1 MSDPLAHLEPRSV
14 WENFSE
20 LLRIPRPSGHEAA
33 VALRLSEV
41 AVKHGLEAKKD
52 AIGNLVINVPAT
64 PGREKAPVVILQ
76 GHLDMVAEKNKDVAH
91 DFLKDPIRPRIEGE
105 WIYATG
111 TTLGADN
118 GIGVA
123 SAMAAAIDPKV
134 KHGPLQLLFT
144 VDEETGLT
152 GAMKLDASLL
162 RGKILLNLDSE
173 EDGVLFAGCAGG
185 SDTHLFFAPAWGTP
199 ERGASPF
206 LLEVKGLRGGHSGL
220 NIIEN
225 RGNALKI
232 LARALA
238 GGIIDGIPLELAS
251 LSGGSKHNAIP
262 READATVYLPSSDE
276 AKLRKVIER
285 LRASLKIELEGVD
298 DGLEIQLSPGAAAPR
313 VMTKKAFHDFVH
325 LLLALPHGNL
335 GMSQAIPGLVETS
348 SNLAVVTLEGDR
360 FKIVTSSRSSVG
372 PALEAVLLSIKAIGR
387 LAGAE
392 VVSRDGYP
400 GWKPNMA
407 SPLLKTVREVFAKLV
422 GQGAEGHGDPRRPR
436 VRPPRRQGPR
446 HGHDLVRAAHGG
458 GALPRRAPEHPVG
471 RAVLQRPRGDPRP
484 PVEVAVL
491 EGPGVAE
498 AAPRARAFFFPAT
511 LRRVPGPRAR

>member
-1 MSDPLAHLEPRSV
+1 MSDVLAHLTPRSV
-14 WENFSE
+14 WENFSD
-20 LLRIPRPSGHEAA
+20 LLRIPRPSGHEAG
-33 VALRLSEV
+33 VASHLSEV
-41 AVKHGLEAKKD
+41 ATRHGFEAKRD

-91 DFLKDPIRPRIEGE
+91 DFLKDPIRPRIEGD

-123 SAMAAAIDPKV
+123 AALAAAVDPSV

-173 EDGVLFAGCAGG
+173 EDGVLFVGCAGG
-185 SDTHLFFAPAWGTP
+185 SDTHLFFSPAWTTP
-199 ERGASPF
+199 SGGSSPF

-220 NIIEN
+220 NIVEN

-238 GGIIDGIPLELAS
+238 GGVRGGLLLELAS
-251 LSGGSKHNAIP
+251 LTGGSKHNAIP
-262 READATVYLPSSDE
+262 REAEAVIFLPSADE
-276 AKLRKVIER
+276 PKFRETLDR
-285 LRASLKIELEGVD
+285 LRASLKIELEGID
-298 DGLEIQLSPGAAAPR
+298 DGLEIQMSPGSLSPR
-313 VMTKKAFHDFVH
+313 VMSKETFHDFLH
-325 LLLALPHGNL
+325 LLLGLPHGNL

-348 SNLAVVTLEGDR
+348 SNLAVVTMEGDR
-360 FKIVTSSRSSVG
+360 LKVVTSSRSSVG
-372 PALEAVLLSIKAIGR
+372 PALDSVLLSIRAIGR
-387 LAGAE
+387 LANAE
-392 VVSRDGYP
+392 VVARDGYP

-407 SPLLKTVREVFAKLV
+407 SPLLKTVREVFAERWGHAPKVTAIHAGLECGLLGDKV
-422 GQGAEGHGDPRRPR
+422 PGLDMISFGPHMEGVHSPDERLNIPS
-436 VRPPRRQGPR
+436 
-446 HGHDLVRAAHGG
+446 
-458 GALPRRAPEHPVG
+458 VG
-471 RAVLQRPRGDPRP
+471 R
-484 PVEVAVL
+484 
-491 EGPGVAE
+491 
-498 AAPRARAFFFPAT
+498 FFNA
-511 LRRVPGPRAR
+511 LSEILDRLSR